1 MSDTSQ
7 QVESGPTPTSG
18 SSLADMIV
26 PVDAAR
32 QGWSLSA
39 ATWVKMAILA
49 ALFVAMNYWQFQILV
64 RKWRHDPDWSHGF
77 LIPLFSLYVL
87 YSRRDELLSAPR
99 RINLWGLA
107 IMIVGVLLT
116 VYSFGVLGNDWT
128 FQLSMI
134 LVLFGMVLYLAG
146 WRVMRVAWVP
156 IVYLALAMPIPQI
169 LYGQIAVPLQGL
181 AATSSGFLLR
191 LFGVE
196 ISVTVLNLRITSIS
210 GEVYGL
216 TVAEACSGVRSLMA
230 FVALSVA
237 MAYVEDRPNW
247 QRLVLVL
254 AGVPIAV
261 VCNILRVTLT
271 SAMYVHD
278 RPELGTDFMHEFM
291 GIVLLI
297 PALLLLVLLS
307 RLMRSVYIEE
317 DVEDGADEA
326 DTQAPIAEGGT
337 TP

>member
-1 MSDTSQ
+1 MSDTAK
-7 QVESGPTPTSG
+7 QVESGPAPASG
-18 SSLADMIV
+18 SSLADMIA

-32 QGWSLSA
+32 QGGSLSG
-39 ATWVKMAILA
+39 ATWVKIAILA
-49 ALFVAMNYWQFQILV
+49 CLFVAMNYWQFQILV
-64 RKWRHDPDWSHGF
+64 RKWLDDANWSHGF

-99 RINLWGLA
+99 RTNLWGLA
-107 IMIVGVLLT
+107 IMIAGVLLT
-116 VYSFGVLGNDWT
+116 VYSFYPLGNDWT

-134 LVLFGMVLYLAG
+134 VVLFGMVLYLAG

-156 IVYLALAMPIPQI
+156 IVYLALAMPIPPI
-169 LYGQIAVPLQGL
+169 LYERIAVPLQSL
-181 AATSSGFLLR
+181 AAASSGHLLR

-196 ISVTVLNLRITSIS
+196 TTVTVLNLQITSVS
-210 GEVYGL
+210 GELYGL

-237 MAYVEDRPNW
+237 MAYVEERPNW

-271 SAMYVHD
+271 GTMYVYD
-278 RPELGTDFMHEFM
+278 RPELGKDFMHEFM

-307 RLMRSVYIEE
+307 RVMRSVYIEE

-326 DTQAPIAEGGT
+326 DTRATTAQGGT